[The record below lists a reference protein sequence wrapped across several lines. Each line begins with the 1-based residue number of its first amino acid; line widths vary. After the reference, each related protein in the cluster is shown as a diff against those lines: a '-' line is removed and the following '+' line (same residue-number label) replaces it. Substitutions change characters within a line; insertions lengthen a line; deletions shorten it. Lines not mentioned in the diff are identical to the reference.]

1 MLVRCSLLST
11 LINVANSRK
20 LSLLDVLGQLKDKE
34 CVIGGMPYNK
44 FSALK
49 DTESELITT
58 LDHSFSLSFNL
69 RHLAG
74 KASCNRKRGLLMY
87 CDPDNSLA

>member
-49 DTESELITT
+49 DT
-58 LDHSFSLSFNL
+58 
-69 RHLAG
+69 
-74 KASCNRKRGLLMY
+74 GL
-87 CDPDNSLA
+87 NSLQHLIIPSPYLLT